1 MDLKEKLVRSSN
13 AMYVYQNVR
22 VKLNSV
28 AEIEKNKNRLVL
40 P

>member
-22 VKLNSV
+22 VKFYIV
-28 AEIEKNKNRLVL
+28 AEIDKNKNRFFL